1 MKKLLLCI
9 LVSVSLIACTNQEI
23 KTTNGDDAN
32 IATFKENSK
41 IVEASMNAFTKNDPK
56 AWDSYFAD
64 SAKFHSADY
73 GKDAPDSALNLS
85 ASRLRLAGFHTIVKN
100 INAKFEYLVPG
111 IDPET
116 YKPNGLEVRMY
127 GTMSGESISNGTK
140 ISHKIYQ
147 IYTFNK
153 DHKIVDIDEYFDVTG
168 AVLVATAPKK

>member
-1 MKKLLLCI
+1 MKKLLLCF
-9 LVSVSLIACTNQEI
+9 LVSTSLIACTNQET
-23 KTTNGDDAN
+23 TTNGDDAN

-41 IVEASMNAFTKNDPK
+41 LVEASMNAFTKNDLK
-56 AWDSYFAD
+56 AWDTYFAD
-64 SAKFHSADY
+64 SLRFHTASY
-73 GKDAPDSALNLS
+73 GQDAPDSALNLS

-111 IDPET
+111 IDPVT

-168 AVLVATAPKK
+168 AVLVATAAKK

>member
-1 MKKLLLCI
+1 MKKLVLCI
-9 LVSVSLIACTNQEI
+9 LVSASLIACTNQE
-23 KTTNGDDAN
+23 TTRNGDDAN

-41 IVEASMNAFTKNDPK
+41 LVEASMNAFTKNDLK
-56 AWDSYFAD
+56 AWDTYFAD
-64 SAKFHSADY
+64 SLRFHTASY
-73 GKDAPDSALNLS
+73 GQDAPDSALNLS